1 MRFTFSAVVVLLALG
16 CAQSAAVQWTKAD
29 LDPQVLEQDLAEC
42 DSQARATATNQVPVA
57 RSIGLGMTSVTP
69 GQVAPGATDR
79 FQLEREARHDCML
92 RRGYRET
99 AQR

>member
-1 MRFTFSAVVVLLALG
+1 MRFTFSAAVVLLALG

-29 LDPQVLEQDLAEC
+29 LDPQALEQDLAEC
-42 DSQARATATNQVPVA
+42 DAQARANATAQVPVA
-57 RSIGLGMTSVTP
+57 RSIGLGMQGSAP
-69 GQVAPGATDR
+69 GQASPGATDR
-79 FQLEREARHDCML
+79 FQLEREARRDCML